1 MLRKIS
7 MMFLTLYSQKLSKAE
22 VLWQA
27 FAEPSGWY
35 GKLYMTLPSTP
46 SGDLKMNGENMSI
59 LL

>member
-1 MLRKIS
+1 